1 MKIKSAKYWKDTNA
15 TNNSAIL
22 VVEERT
28 NIVWTVPIDNTNTDY
43 QEIKRQV
50 DAGTLT
56 IADAD

>member
-1 MKIKSAKYWKDTNA
+1 MKIKLAKYWKDTNA

-22 VVEERT
+22 VVEEKT
-28 NIVWTVPIDNTNTDY
+28 NIVWTVPIDNTNTHY
-43 QEIKRQV
+43 QEILEQV